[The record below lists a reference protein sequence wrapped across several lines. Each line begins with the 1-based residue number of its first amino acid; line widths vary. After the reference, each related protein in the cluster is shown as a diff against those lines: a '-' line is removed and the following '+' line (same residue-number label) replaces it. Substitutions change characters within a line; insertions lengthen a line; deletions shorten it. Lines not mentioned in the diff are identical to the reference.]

1 MFDAYNNFKSHMGKW
16 RDFLACSTETS
27 SERGE
32 GNSDEA
38 GEYVKKDRQLK
49 VVNEVLMGAVCN
61 PKMLQDFISPED
73 AKMGST
79 GDCKNIHW
87 IQDRLDAHQQEAV
100 AKALNT
106 DTLCFIQGP
115 PGTGKTT
122 VITEICLQLLR
133 INPTMRILVCSET
146 HVAVDNLIE
155 KFHKLKEKGV
165 VKGLNCFRA
174 YTKSKSENKAIQE
187 ASLDWH
193 LNDYFSN
200 LQKSCIG
207 DNIADS
213 LAEIFSYHMNDLTKE
228 LMLNADI
235 VGVTC
240 NSLAK
245 NNFSANESFD
255 YLIFD
260 EVCKATLPEILIPL
274 SICKR
279 AILVGDPKQLP
290 PVFLQEDQEIM
301 ERVDALELEK
311 YMYIDTLFD
320 RLPLGKKKFL
330 GNQYRMTNE
339 IGDVISKHFYDSKLK
354 NGRNESIPNSI
365 LWCDYV
371 PTRQWGDEE
380 GSPYNM
386 DEVEIVMQLLDGLK
400 EKGHQEIAI
409 ISPYKAQKR
418 RLKEAIR
425 EENYSNLSIDIDTID
440 SFQGKDADVVLFCIT
455 RSMGSLYFFSNPRRM
470 NVALS
475 RAKNLCCII
484 GYSQFAIQNKTLDNI
499 YNAIPHKFFSL
510 NDRNIGLGKS
520 DENTNKIRQEKH
532 CSDKSRKRNKYNR

>member
-1 MFDAYNNFKSHMGKW
+1 MIDAYDNFKSHMSKW
-16 RDFLACSTETS
+16 REFLGKATETS
-27 SERGE
+27 LE
-32 GNSDEA
+32 GVEEKDNED
-38 GEYVKKDRQLK
+38 GEYVKKDRQLR
-49 VVNEVLMGAVCN
+49 VVNEVLTGAVSN
-61 PKMLQDFISPED
+61 PKMLQDFISPEE
-73 AKMGST
+73 AKT
-79 GDCKNIHW
+79 GLAGGNHNIHW
-87 IQDRLDAHQQEAV
+87 IQDRLDVHQQEAV
-100 AKALNT
+100 VKALNT

-155 KFHKLKEKGV
+155 KFHKLNEKGV

-174 YTKSKSENKAIQE
+174 YAKSKSENKAIQE

-193 LNDYFSN
+193 LNDYLLN
-200 LQKSCIG
+200 LQKSSIG

-213 LAEIFSYHMNDLTKE
+213 LAEIFSYYINDVTKE

-245 NNFSANESFD
+245 NTFQPNESFD

-301 ERVDALELEK
+301 RRIDALELEK
-311 YMYIDTLFD
+311 FMYIDTLFD
-320 RLPLGKKKFL
+320 RLPNSKKKFL

-339 IGDVISKHFYDSKLK
+339 IGDVISKYFYDSELK
-354 NGRNESIPNSI
+354 NGRNVSIPNSI
-365 LWCDYV
+365 LWCDYN
-371 PTRQWGDEE
+371 PTAKWGDNE
-380 GSPYNM
+380 GSPYNL
-386 DEVEIVMQLLDGLK
+386 DEVNIVKQLL
-400 EKGHQEIAI
+400 EKLSNENKKQQVAV
-409 ISPYKAQKR
+409 ISPYKGQNKK
-418 RLKEAIR
+418 LKEAIKID
-425 EENYSNLSIDIDTID
+425 NYKNLDIEIDTID
-440 SFQGKDADVVLFCIT
+440 SFQGKDADIVLFCVT
-455 RSMGSLYFFSNPRRM
+455 RSVGWLYFFSNPRRM

-475 RAKNLCCII
+475 RAKNLCYII
-484 GYSQFAIQNKTLDNI
+484 GHARFATQNSTLKSI
-499 YNAIPHKFFSL
+499 YASIPHKIF
-510 NDRNIGLGKS
+510 KV
-520 DENTNKIRQEKH
+520 
-532 CSDKSRKRNKYNR
+532 